1 MTEPRACFIGEET
14 NKTIWSVDDAWF
26 EGGAS
31 EVNAIAAYEIG
42 IARVNGRHTQ
52 KIVFGIGTEYELSW
66 DEMQTKIEAR
76 QQHSQEIVL
85 AGDWL
90 YFRSLYQL
98 CFQHKI
104 KLVICN
110 FEYLEKTFDRANRKN
125 NAILIDIQYDQ
136 APKDFS
142 AQHYGIELIAN
153 LLDGFRSRA
162 DLFFVTGY
170 SDTLQKKIEEN
181 KNDPKW
187 WVLRTLPYVSKA
199 QYEREITN
207 LETEL
212 KCFFA
217 YFTQGIQTSL
227 NQFIEELWNPLI
239 ESHVNIFSHPSSL
252 SDIPQDFFLKECF
265 TPWTCD
271 RIESFKAIYHYEMPQ
286 LYPKARGSRK
296 LLIDILQKHLDYL
309 KIKINIVNKK
319 PETTNYVKL
328 PVQPGML
335 FFINLF
341 YFLHRLDENEEHT
354 IDFEI
359 DNSGLEGKA
368 TLRIPLDPE
377 KNPQALKESV
387 ITGNRKTMEAF
398 RSLLACKELLKFT
411 SDSGKTLNLI
421 SDHLIDEA
429 SELVKTWKTNKL
441 VSEHDRIYY
450 QLIDYEFINHDLLL
464 SWTYD
469 LPNQKQD
476 SF

>member
-1 MTEPRACFIGEET
+1 
-14 NKTIWSVDDAWF
+14 
-26 EGGAS
+26 
-31 EVNAIAAYEIG
+31 
-42 IARVNGRHTQ
+42 
-52 KIVFGIGTEYELSW
+52 
-66 DEMQTKIEAR
+66 
-76 QQHSQEIVL
+76 
-85 AGDWL
+85 
-90 YFRSLYQL
+90 
-98 CFQHKI
+98 
-104 KLVICN
+104 
-110 FEYLEKTFDRANRKN
+110 
-125 NAILIDIQYDQ
+125 
-136 APKDFS
+136 
-142 AQHYGIELIAN
+142 
-153 LLDGFRSRA
+153 
-162 DLFFVTGY
+162 
-170 SDTLQKKIEEN
+170 
-181 KNDPKW
+181 
-187 WVLRTLPYVSKA
+187 
-199 QYEREITN
+199 
-207 LETEL
+207 
-212 KCFFA
+212 
-217 YFTQGIQTSL
+217 L

-239 ESHVNIFSHPSSL
+239 ESHVNIFSHPSSP
-252 SDIPQDFFLKECF
+252 SEIPQDFFLRECF
-265 TPWTCD
+265 TPWTYD
-271 RIESFKAIYHYEMPQ
+271 HIESFKAIYHYEMPQ

-319 PETTNYVKL
+319 PKNTNYVKL